1 MHTTNGTDNAAPRFP
16 ASQNVARLEMTS
28 REIAELV
35 GARHD
40 SVKRTIERLA
50 ERGVIASPPV
60 VEKPTAGRPVAEH
73 VFVGEKGKRDSIVVV
88 AQLCPEFTARL
99 VDRWQELEH
108 RAAAPAIPQTFS
120 EALRLAADLAE
131 QNTQLRIV
139 VGEQAPKVEALERLT
154 DACGTLCLTDTA
166 KHLNIQRKRL
176 LAWMRQNRWIYR
188 REGSAR
194 WLAYQ
199 PRMVA
204 GLLEH
209 RVTVLGEDDLGD
221 QRLASQVRVTAKG
234 LAKLAEL
241 IAEGSL

>member
-1 MHTTNGTDNAAPRFP
+1 MHTTNGTDNAAPRFSMP
-16 ASQNVARLEMTS
+16 ENVARTMMTS

-73 VFVGEKGKRDSIVVV
+73 VFAGEKGKRDSIVVV

-99 VDRWQELEH
+99 VDRWQELEQ
-108 RAAAPAIPQTFS
+108 RAAAPAIPQTLP

-131 QNTQLRIV
+131 QNTQLRLV
-139 VGEQAPKVEALERLT
+139 VDEQAPKVEALGRIAEAR
-154 DACGTLCLTDTA
+154 GTLCLTDTA
-166 KHLNIQRKRL
+166 KHLNIPRHVL
-176 LAWMRQNRWIYR
+176 IDWMRENRWIYR
-188 REGSAR
+188 REGSAH

-199 PRMVA
+199 PRMAA

-209 RVTVLGEDDLGD
+209 RVTVIGTDSIGD
-221 QRLASQVRVTAKG
+221 QRLASQVRVTPKG
-234 LAKLAEL
+234 LAKLAEK